1 MRTHSTDL
9 DANGNA
15 VPPVLEPGRPLLW
28 RQVLPA
34 VRVFER
40 VRYEIP
46 LLCVCVCVCVCVR
59 VCVCVCVC
67 VPVCVCVCVCMYTD
81 KRARHERPFMQHA
94 SSVTLQTGAAL
105 GSANRRGCK
114 PSSTRARTCA
124 CACAHAPHAQN
135 LFASR
140 FVGPAVPGCKW
151 VLRVWLLQ
159 ELPFHLCE
167 HVRMRDPNHLG
178 CVFVFA
184 CACLQGVYEC
194 THAHTLC
201 VRVRI
206 LRESVVRVCFY
217 TSSPL

>member
-1 MRTHSTDL
+1 
-9 DANGNA
+9 
-15 VPPVLEPGRPLLW
+15 LW
-28 RQVLPA
+28 RIRHSCQRECACAHIAQTWTRMGMRFPPYSNLGVHSSGDKSCQP
-34 VRVFER
+34 
-40 VRYEIP
+40 
-46 LLCVCVCVCVCVR
+46 CVSSKGSATKYHSCVCVCVR
-59 VCVCVCVC
+59 TCVRACVCVCH
-67 VPVCVCVCVCMYTD
+67 P
-81 KRARHERPFMQHA
+81 
-94 SSVTLQTGAAL
+94 AAL

-206 LRESVVRVCFY
+206 LGESVVRVCFY

>member
-1 MRTHSTDL
+1 MGMRFPPYSNLGVHSSGDKSCQPCVSSKGSATK
-9 DANGNA
+9 
-15 VPPVLEPGRPLLW
+15 
-28 RQVLPA
+28 
-34 VRVFER
+34 
-40 VRYEIP
+40 YHS
-46 LLCVCVCVCVCVR
+46 CVCVCVCVCVR

-67 VPVCVCVCVCMYTD
+67 TYTY
-81 KRARHERPFMQHA
+81 KRARHEMPFMQHA

-135 LFASR
+135 LFASS

-206 LRESVVRVCFY
+206 LLQSVVRVCFY